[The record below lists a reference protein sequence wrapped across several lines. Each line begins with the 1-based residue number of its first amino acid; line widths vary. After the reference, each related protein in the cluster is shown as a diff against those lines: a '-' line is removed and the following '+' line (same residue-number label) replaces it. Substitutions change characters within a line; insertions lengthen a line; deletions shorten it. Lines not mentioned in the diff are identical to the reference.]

1 MAFFVKTD
9 KSKSLAHLTKDV
21 EDQPLPPANDM
32 LTMEHGNALFY
43 YLKELPDTFRQICL
57 KLYSM
62 TAHGDVIVSTG
73 MYADDSVKS
82 LEKKKRGVAD
92 KLIVKGKPE
101 DWKAFLQNEEN
112 KKKQL
117 CELMHTAWSTDMPTT
132 SGDSESLLILVKEER
147 VYDIST

>member
-1 MAFFVKTD
+1 MAKLMKYCLTPIPYSLGTADGFFVKTD

-21 EDQPLPPANDM
+21 EDQPLLPANGM
-32 LTMEHGNALFY
+32 LTMEDGNASFY

-57 KLYSM
+57 ELYSM

-112 KKKQL
+112 KKNNY
-117 CELMHTAWSTDMPTT
+117 
-132 SGDSESLLILVKEER
+132 VN
-147 VYDIST
+147 